1 MPPYE
6 ALYGRKCRTPLY
18 WDEVGERQL
27 LGPELVQQ
35 TAEAVKLIKTR
46 LVAAQDRQKKYAD
59 LHRQKREFDVGSF
72 VFLKVSPWKGK
83 LRFGKKGKLSPR
95 FVGPFEILKRIG
107 EVAYEV
113 ALPPEL
119 EHIHN
124 VFHVSVLRPYKPD
137 YKHVISYEP
146 IQVEKDLTYEEIP
159 VQILDRK
166 ELTLRNKTI
175 YSVKVLWRNHA
186 VEEATWE
193 LEDKM
198 KANYPH
204 LFM

>member
-1 MPPYE
+1 M
-6 ALYGRKCRTPLY
+6 
-18 WDEVGERQL
+18 
-27 LGPELVQQ
+27 LGPEIVQQ
-35 TAEAVKLIKTR
+35 TADAVKLIKTR
-46 LVAAQDRQKKYAD
+46 LVAAQDRQKKNAD
-59 LHRQKREFDVGSF
+59 LHRQKREFKVGSF

-146 IQVEKDLTYEEIP
+146 IQVEKDLTCEEIP
-159 VQILDRK
+159 V
-166 ELTLRNKTI
+166 
-175 YSVKVLWRNHA
+175 
-186 VEEATWE
+186 
-193 LEDKM
+193 
-198 KANYPH
+198 
-204 LFM
+204 

>member
-1 MPPYE
+1 M
-6 ALYGRKCRTPLY
+6 
-18 WDEVGERQL
+18 GERQL

-35 TAEAVKLIKTR
+35 TAKAVKLIKTR

-59 LHRQKREFDVGSF
+59 LHRQKREFVVGSF

-95 FVGPFEILKRIG
+95 FVGPFEILKRVG

-124 VFHVSVLRPYKPD
+124 VFHVSVL
-137 YKHVISYEP
+137 
-146 IQVEKDLTYEEIP
+146 
-159 VQILDRK
+159 
-166 ELTLRNKTI
+166 
-175 YSVKVLWRNHA
+175 
-186 VEEATWE
+186 
-193 LEDKM
+193 
-198 KANYPH
+198 
-204 LFM
+204 